1 MKTVYKILISLTI
14 GAISTPVFFSLYGI
28 IANFDVEHHFLRWVF
43 SLPRAYQLTAG
54 LLHSFAVEMIAAI
67 PVIFIAGI
75 IIGFLVKN
83 KPVFFGLITV
93 AGFFICETI
102 YFSIMVEKFGF
113 YHYGSTIWYTLGS
126 IISWI
131 LLFILMTKLGTTI
144 RIKGLK
150 SDIKT

>member
-1 MKTVYKILISLTI
+1 
-14 GAISTPVFFSLYGI
+14 
-28 IANFDVEHHFLRWVF
+28 
-43 SLPRAYQLTAG
+43 
-54 LLHSFAVEMIAAI
+54 
-67 PVIFIAGI
+67 
-75 IIGFLVKN
+75 
-83 KPVFFGLITV
+83 
-93 AGFFICETI
+93 
-102 YFSIMVEKFGF
+102 MVEKFGF